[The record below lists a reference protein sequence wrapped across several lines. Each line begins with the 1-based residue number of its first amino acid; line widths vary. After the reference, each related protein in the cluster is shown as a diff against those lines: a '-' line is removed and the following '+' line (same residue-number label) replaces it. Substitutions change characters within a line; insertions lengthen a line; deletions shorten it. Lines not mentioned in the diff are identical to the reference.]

1 MITPD
6 FQTTYTVL
14 RKQLSETDYLTK
26 YLLLGAEIQD
36 KALIIPFYGTAYR
49 ISGSGVTTL
58 TGTEV
63 NPAIAVVLCQYV
75 LRCPQDIS
83 PSSEELVTF
92 REFEGSGPL
101 SGYFVE
107 NTQKLISGAFIGNI
121 SALEARCRQL
131 NGTLHADNT
140 AAYDLGVQF
149 YALPRIPVIL
159 CFNDSDAE
167 FPAQCAI
174 LFKCSAELFLDL
186 QSLCVCATFLA
197 GSLIGD

>member
-1 MITPD
+1 MIKPD
-6 FQTTYTVL
+6 FQTTYTAL

-26 YLLLGAEIQD
+26 YLLLGAEILD
-36 KALIIPFYGTAYR
+36 KALIIPFYGTPYR
-49 ISGSGVTTL
+49 IAGSGVTTL
-58 TGTEV
+58 AGGEI
-63 NPAIAVVLCQYV
+63 NP
-75 LRCPQDIS
+75 
-83 PSSEELVTF
+83 T
-92 REFEGSGPL
+92 
-101 SGYFVE
+101 
-107 NTQKLISGAFIGNI
+107 
-121 SALEARCRQL
+121 LEARCRQL

-140 AAYDLGVQF
+140 AAYDLGIQF

-159 CFNDSDAE
+159 CFNDRDAE